1 MARIDV
7 VMPKMGES
15 VMEGTVL
22 EWKKAVGDVVE
33 MDETL
38 LEISTDK
45 VDSEVPSPEAGR
57 IVEILVQE
65 NDTVDVGTPIAII
78 ETDVTA
84 STESAPSASPSAPAA
99 AAPAAAPAAAAPAA
113 ETPAAVFS
121 DTPAGDS
128 AAQEASAPNAEPSV
142 PAEPAPSAP
151 QAATPA
157 AETPAATP
165 AAGGARVEV
174 VMPKMG
180 ESVME
185 GTVLSWAKAVGDAV
199 EMDET
204 LLEISTDKVDSEVPS
219 PEAGTLV
226 EILVAEGDT
235 VDVGTPIAII
245 ATGAAAASA
254 PPAPAVAAPA
264 AAAPAA
270 SATPQ
275 AAPPEP
281 TASTGT
287 VPGPAEK
294 SYSAS
299 GDGAALAA
307 PAQAATDAA
316 QHQAVAHTS
325 AEPAGPIP
333 RRDDGGRFYSPLVR
347 AIAETEGLSLAE
359 LQRIEGTGADGRV
372 SKSDVM
378 AYLGSRSA
386 APVAV
391 ATLAPAAPPAPA
403 APAPTPA
410 PPPPAPR
417 PTSAPRPEAAPAES
431 GDRVEVVEMDRMRQ
445 LIAEHMRRSK
455 DTSAHVTS
463 FAEIDVT
470 GLVRHREANKKAF
483 EAREGVKLTY
493 TPYFIAAAIEP
504 LRTHPFLN
512 ASVDGSR
519 ILVRK
524 DYHIGIAVALP
535 KGLLVPVV
543 RNAGQQNLSGLAHT
557 VADLAAR
564 ARTKKLQ
571 PDELQ
576 GGTFTITNVGSLG
589 SLMGTPIINQPQ
601 TGILSPGAI
610 VKRPVVV
617 EDPVLGD
624 VIAIRYMVYV
634 SLSYDHRII
643 DGAMA
648 ASFLA
653 AYRTALEAITPDS
666 ALL

>member
-22 EWKKAVGDVVE
+22 EWKKAVGDIVE

-84 STESAPSASPSAPAA
+84 TADAAPTAAPSAPAPVA
-99 AAPAAAPAAAAPAA
+99 EPAPAEPAPAEPAPA
-113 ETPAAVFS
+113 VS
-121 DTPAGDS
+121 DTPAGDW
-128 AAQEASAPNAEPSV
+128 AQQEMGAPDAD
-142 PAEPAPSAP
+142 PAPPATTTPAPSA
-151 QAATPA
+151 A
-157 AETPAATP
+157 P
-165 AAGGARVEV
+165 AAGGARVQV

-185 GTVLSWAKAVGDAV
+185 GTILSWAKAVGDAV
-199 EMDET
+199 GMDET

-235 VDVGTPIAII
+235 VDVGTPIAVI
-245 ATGAAAASA
+245 ATGAVASDVAPAPAA
-254 PPAPAVAAPA
+254 PPAAAES
-264 AAAPAA
+264 APAA
-270 SATPQ
+270 SAT
-275 AAPPEP
+275 
-281 TASTGT
+281 TGSGT
-287 VPGPAEK
+287 PGPAEK

-299 GDGAALAA
+299 GDGAPMAA
-307 PAQAATDAA
+307 PAVAEERAAA
-316 QHQAVAHTS
+316 QT
-325 AEPAGPIP
+325 PAAAPATAASGPIP
-333 RRDDGGRFYSPLVR
+333 RRDDAGRFYSPLVR
-347 AIAETEGLSLAE
+347 SIAEAEGLSLVE
-359 LQRIEGTGADGRV
+359 LQGIPGTGAEGRV

-378 AYLGSRSA
+378 AYLASRTA
-386 APVAV
+386 
-391 ATLAPAAPPAPA
+391 APAAAPATAPA
-403 APAPTPA
+403 APAPVVSAAPVPA
-410 PPPPAPR
+410 AAPAAAAPR
-417 PTSAPRPEAAPAES
+417 PAAPSPAPTEA

-463 FAEIDVT
+463 FAEVDVT
-470 GLVRHREANKKAF
+470 GLVKHREMHKKAF

-493 TPYFIAAAIEP
+493 TPYFIAASIEP
-504 LRTHPFLN
+504 LRAHPFLN
-512 ASVDGSR
+512 ASVEGSR

-601 TGILSPGAI
+601 SAILSPGAI

-624 VIAIRYMVYV
+624 VIAIRHMVYV

-648 ASFLA
+648 ASFLN
-653 AYRTALEAITPDS
+653 AYRIALEAITPDA

>member
-22 EWKKAVGDVVE
+22 EWKKAVGDVVG

-65 NDTVDVGTPIAII
+65 NDTVDVGTPIAVI
-78 ETDVTA
+78 ETDVNA
-84 STESAPSASPSAPAA
+84 SAGATPATSPPDEEPVVEVPPTTDTPAGDAAEQAVEHPNAEPAVPATPVPQAPEAAPAAPEVAAEAPSASPPDT
-99 AAPAAAPAAAAPAA
+99 A
-113 ETPAAVFS
+113 EA
-121 DTPAGDS
+121 D
-128 AAQEASAPNAEPSV
+128 
-142 PAEPAPSAP
+142 
-151 QAATPA
+151 
-157 AETPAATP
+157 
-165 AAGGARVEV
+165 GARVNV

-185 GTVLSWAKAVGDAV
+185 GTVLTWSKTVGDAV
-199 EMDET
+199 AMDET

-226 EILVAEGDT
+226 EILVQEGDT
-235 VDVGTPIAII
+235 VDVGTPIAVI
-245 ATGAAAASA
+245 ATGAAASA
-254 PPAPAVAAPA
+254 GAAPA
-264 AAAPAA
+264 PSAPAE
-270 SATPQ
+270 
-275 AAPPEP
+275 AP
-281 TASTGT
+281 AQNGT
-287 VPGPAEK
+287 PGPAEK
-294 SYSAS
+294 SYSAEPE
-299 GDGAALAA
+299 GDGASADPMSA
-307 PAQAATDAA
+307 PAQAETAAA
-316 QHQAVAHTS
+316 QHEAASGETS
-325 AEPAGPIP
+325 GPIP
-333 RRDDGGRFYSPLVR
+333 RRDDDGRFYSPLVR
-347 AIAETEGLSLAE
+347 SIAEAEGISLADLQGIAGTGTEG
-359 LQRIEGTGADGRV
+359 RV
-372 SKSDVM
+372 TKTDVM
-378 AYLGSRSA
+378 GFLEARTS
-386 APVAV
+386 
-391 ATLAPAAPPAPA
+391 APAAPKAAPTPAPQPTVTPSAPAAPKDAPAPA
-403 APAPTPA
+403 APRPA
-410 PPPPAPR
+410 
-417 PTSAPRPEAAPAES
+417 AAPMQVEAE
-431 GDRVEVVEMDRMRQ
+431 GDGRVEVVEMDRMRQ

-463 FAEIDVT
+463 FAEVDVT
-470 GLVRHREANKKAF
+470 GLVKHREMHKKAF

-493 TPYFIAAAIEP
+493 TPYFIAAAIDP
-504 LRTHPFLN
+504 LRAHPFLN
-512 ASVDGSR
+512 ASVEGSR
-519 ILVRK
+519 ILIRK
-524 DYHIGIAVALP
+524 DYHIGIAVALD

-543 RNAGQQNLSGLAHT
+543 RNAGQQNLSGLTHT

-601 TGILSPGAI
+601 TAILSPGAI

-617 EDPVLGD
+617 EDPELGD
-624 VIAIRYMVYV
+624 VIAIRHMVYV

-653 AYRTALEAITPDS
+653 AYRDALEAIGPDTP
-666 ALL
+666 LL